1 MTDMKIWCEISL
13 RIVGIAALLFSLSGC
28 TVTETINDVLS
39 STTPGS
45 WYTDEGLVKEEY
57 KPYAFVAVNLDNL
70 KNDLAK
76 GEGEYLTSL
85 TNLLHVPSERHSQF
99 FALVQQHY
107 PDLAQEREHLRL
119 TETLIAL
126 SRSFAVIPGG

>member
-1 MTDMKIWCEISL
+1 MSTSNYRVLISS
-13 RIVGIAALLFSLSGC
+13 RVIFPVVLLFSLFGC
-28 TVTETINDVLS
+28 TVTETINDILS

-45 WYTDEGLVKEEY
+45 WYTGEGLIKEEY
-57 KPYAFVAVNLDNL
+57 KPHAFVAINLDNL

-76 GEGEYLTSL
+76 GQGEYLASL

-107 PDLAQEREHLRL
+107 PNFAQEQEHIRV
-119 TETLIAL
+119 TQALIAL